1 MHVAT
6 LSANDE
12 HVAACPS
19 SLPVVGL
26 SPFPYIVQV
35 HKLNVLPWTPFW
47 VGHLCFLCLD
57 TSGHQCFGPLPSSS
71 PYPPPSSR
79 PGSTIP
85 ERVTLTYSLLA
96 LQGPLG
102 SDKAPSALTHQ
113 TAAYALKQQVTHRV
127 VLFIGVVFVLR
138 RIPEVARAVPKVEE
152 YIRARVRRGGQG
164 GDDCG
169 HGGRRQSRLN
179 PGG

>member
-1 MHVAT
+1 MDTFLGWTPVFPLSGHLWTPVFRPPT
-6 LSANDE
+6 L
-12 HVAACPS
+12 PL
-19 SLPVVGL
+19 SLP
-26 SPFPYIVQV
+26 
-35 HKLNVLPWTPFW
+35 
-47 VGHLCFLCLD
+47 
-57 TSGHQCFGPLPSSS
+57 PLKC
-71 PYPPPSSR
+71 

-138 RIPEVARAVPKVEE
+138 RIPEVESP
-152 YIRARVRRGGQG
+152 
-164 GDDCG
+164 
-169 HGGRRQSRLN
+169 
-179 PGG
+179 